1 MKNFNISYANALL
14 LGTVIILFSYI
25 GCSLTE
31 NSNEEHESKNLI
43 VRQPS
48 EVLNAQMRKLWEDH
62 ITWTRNVIL
71 CLIDE
76 LPGADEAVNRLLQNQ
91 VDIGNAIKPY
101 YGVEAGNKLSELLKV
116 HVTIS
121 AEVVK
126 AAKAS
131 NGPALNEAN
140 KRWYANADE
149 ISEFLSKSNPNW
161 EVAEMKMMM
170 NEHLKLT
177 TDEAMQRIKKN
188 YATDIMTYDKLHEEV
203 LKMSDMLA
211 DGIVLQFP
219 EKFEKE

>member
-14 LGTVIILFSYI
+14 LGTVIILFGYI
-25 GCSLTE
+25 GCSLTGNFDEKSE
-31 NSNEEHESKNLI
+31 NENTI
-43 VRQPS
+43 VKQPS

-62 ITWTRNVIL
+62 ISWTRNVIF

-76 LPGADEAVNRLLQNQ
+76 LPGADDAVKRLLQNQ
-91 VDIGNAIKPY
+91 VDIGNSIKPY

-116 HVTIS
+116 HITIS

-131 NGPALNEAN
+131 NGPVLNEAN

-170 NEHLKLT
+170 NKHLKLT
-177 TDEAMQRIKKN
+177 TEEAMQRIKKN

-211 DGIVLQFP
+211 DGIVMQFP
-219 EKFEKE
+219 KKFENE